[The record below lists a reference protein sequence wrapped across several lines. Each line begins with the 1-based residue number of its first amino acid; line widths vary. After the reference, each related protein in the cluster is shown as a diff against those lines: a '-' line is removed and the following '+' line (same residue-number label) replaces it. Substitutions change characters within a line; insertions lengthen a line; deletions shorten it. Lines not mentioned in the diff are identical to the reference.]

1 MEDIDYIAY
10 MDDTC
15 VQMMDDEGAAIKW
28 YLMARYQ
35 RDVKEKD
42 LVSGGVLAR
51 LENHLINSPE
61 EVDESPHVDI
71 FMDRM
76 VVRDYPKNIELAL
89 DQLRK
94 AICKH

>member
-1 MEDIDYIAY
+1 MKDIDY

-15 VQMMDDEGAAIKW
+15 TQMMDDEGAALKW

-42 LVSGGVLAR
+42 LVSGGILTR
-51 LENHLINSPE
+51 LEKHLIKSPE

-71 FMDRM
+71 FMGR
-76 VVRDYPKNIELAL
+76 VVVKDYPKTIELAL